1 MDVNVFVRQP
11 NTAEY
16 SKLGKQQFAALP
28 RIDEFIS
35 AEWEGSKRYF
45 QVLAIHHP
53 AHHEAVELYA
63 IQSEPPWEL
72 KKGRAIGFGGR

>member
-16 SKLGKQQFAALP
+16 SKLGKKTFAALP
-28 RIDEFIS
+28 RVDEFIS

-53 AHHEAVELYA
+53 ADNDGVELYA

-72 KKGRAIGFGGR
+72 KKGRAIGFVGR